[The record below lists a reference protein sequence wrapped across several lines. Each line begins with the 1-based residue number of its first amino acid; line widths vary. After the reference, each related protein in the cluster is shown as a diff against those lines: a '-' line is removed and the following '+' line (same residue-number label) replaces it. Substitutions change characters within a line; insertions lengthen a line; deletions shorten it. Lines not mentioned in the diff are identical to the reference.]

1 MHRARRACDLVRE
14 RAQRE
19 LSLLAAALLAELP
32 VHRILAFGSFA
43 RGDMHEHSDLD
54 LLLVGD
60 FTDPPRLRERAVR
73 EIAWRLGISTP
84 IEVIACT
91 PAELEAA
98 RDRPFLAHVL
108 KEAVEVPLP
117 SRTQPSSP

>member
-1 MHRARRACDLVRE
+1 MHQPRRASDRVRE
-14 RAQRE
+14 RAERE
-19 LSLLAAALLAELP
+19 LNLLVPALLAELP
-32 VHRILAFGSFA
+32 VRRIMTFGSFA

-54 LLLVGD
+54 LLLIGD
-60 FTDPPRLRERAVR
+60 FTDPPRRRERAVR
-73 EIAWRLGISTP
+73 EIAWRLALTIP

-108 KEAVEVPLP
+108 NEAVEVPLGSRP
-117 SRTQPSSP
+117 SP